1 MSLHENSDY
10 TKFIGKW
17 CLVKNSIGSSTY
29 NRYFIIGI
37 SDGVVKYKNSSGIIE
52 YADLCRFPLS
62 TNIKIDPFSQCEDV
76 TDIKLNE
83 DWNKEWN
90 IGHSSSSSNGCNHEW
105 VELVYPTYPPQYG
118 MMCKHCGKKETRKM
132 I

>member
-1 MSLHENSDY
+1 MSLREKSDY

-37 SDGVVKYKNSSGIIE
+37 SDDVVKYKNIDGNIE
-52 YADLCRFPLS
+52 YADLWMFPLS

-76 TDIKLNE
+76 TVDKLNE
-83 DWNKEWN
+83 EWTN
-90 IGHSSSSSNGCNHEW
+90 NHSSSSSNGCSTTDGQIHH
-105 VELVYPTYPPQYG
+105 QAG
-118 MMCKHCGKKETRKM
+118 KHHIHFSRT
-132 I
+132 